1 MSVWQE
7 RRIDSAGNETFK
19 GLMKLLGSNAKMR
32 EAGLAVAEGLHLLQS
47 LVKEPTRYEV
57 DSIFLPEAL
66 LHQPEWLS
74 LEAQW
79 AGLLAQQ
86 PRQQKPLKLVLPMG
100 LYKKLSK
107 LEAPTGPLVVFK
119 LPQSNQA
126 LDLSRD
132 VVLLDDVQDPGNVGT
147 LLRNCAA
154 AGIAQVVYSPAS
166 AWVWGDK
173 SLRAGMG
180 AQFALNFFPE
190 SDLQQQLNAHPEVI
204 VRVTS
209 LATQSTNLFQTDVS
223 LPGIWV
229 FGSEGQ
235 GVGADW
241 LARASQHLR
250 IPQTPWVDSLNVAS
264 SSAICLFEQVRQR
277 ALLDQDRS

>member
-1 MSVWQE
+1 MMMSMWQE
-7 RRIDSAGNETFK
+7 RRIDSASNETFK
-19 GLMKLLGSNAKMR
+19 GLVKLLGSNAKMR

-47 LVKEPTRYEV
+47 LVKDPVRYEI
-57 DSIFLPEAL
+57 DSVFVPDGL
-66 LHQPEWLS
+66 LNNAEWHA
-74 LEAQW
+74 LEAKW
-79 AGLLAQQ
+79 ASGLTNHYET
-86 PRQQKPLKLVLPMG
+86 PKPLKLVLPMG

-107 LEAPTGPLVVFK
+107 LDAPTGPLVVFK
-119 LPQSNQA
+119 LPKVVGK

-154 AGIAQVVYSPAS
+154 AGIAQVVCSSAC
-166 AWVWGDK
+166 AWVWGEK
-173 SLRAGMG
+173 ALRAGMG
-180 AQFALNFFPE
+180 AQFALSFFSEPE
-190 SDLQQQLNAHPEVI
+190 LLQQLSEHPSTL

-209 LATQSTNLFQTDVS
+209 LAKQSTDLFQTDVRS
-223 LPGIWV
+223 SGVWV

-235 GVGADW
+235 GVRPDW

-250 IPQTPWVDSLNVAS
+250 IAQTNWVDSLNVAS

-277 ALLDQDRS
+277 ASTQAQ